1 VFALLIAKNVEATG
15 YGAPGL
21 VGRDNMFA
29 WKGQYIAE
37 VTFRSE
43 IADAFNVTKLE
54 VLDQAFHTVWS
65 RTVTPQDGLLVGVA
79 ADGSL
84 YFLRGFGGTN
94 CKLARYTLAQVGQAE
109 N

>member
-1 VFALLIAKNVEATG
+1 LGAIGCNFEPFSRKLKANSHLLRNCLPK
-15 YGAPGL
+15 
-21 VGRDNMFA
+21 R
-29 WKGQYIAE
+29 
-37 VTFRSE
+37 
-43 IADAFNVTKLE
+43 FNVTKLE

-94 CKLARYTLAQVGQAE
+94 CKLARYTLAQVGQAA